1 MVAVNAC
8 LHELFEAQAARTP
21 DAPAVAFEGRHF
33 TYRQLDRRANALAR
47 RLIAL
52 GVMPDAPVGLYVER
66 SLDMALGILA
76 ILKAGG
82 AYVPIDPA
90 FPAERVAY
98 MLADSGASV
107 VLVNAKLNAPGAHVV
122 NLNGFDEE
130 ADKPALAVKPEH
142 LAYVIYTSGST
153 GKPKGVCIEHRNIVN
168 YVHGVVERLRLEPGM
183 SYATVSTLAADLGN
197 TVVFPALVTGGTLHV
212 ISQERAENGGLLA
225 DYFSREAIDVLKIV
239 PSHFTA
245 LNPERVMPR
254 KRLILGGEASRLDWI
269 EKLRRLAPQCEIY
282 NHYGPTETTVG
293 VLTYRVGDAPIATQ
307 TGTLPLGKP
316 LPGIEVDL
324 VDGEIQIRGAGVA
337 RGYLNRPE
345 LTAERFA
352 DGIYRTGD
360 RGRRLADGSIE
371 FCGRIDHQVK
381 VNGYRVELGE
391 IEGALRSHVDV
402 REAAVLFKDHLVAY
416 VAPRTVEIAKLR
428 EHLAASLPRY
438 MVPSIFIPLERLPL
452 NANGKIDRQ
461 ALATLSVERPSAG
474 PAAAA
479 RSQTER
485 ALVEIWAELL
495 GVAEIGVNDD
505 VFDLGAHSLMAMKA
519 LTQIRDRFNVNLSLR
534 NLFEA
539 PSVAGLAAMIESLC
553 LLNPK
558 NPSHGEREEIVL

>member
-1 MVAVNAC
+1 MVAVTAC
-8 LHELFEAQAARTP
+8 LHELIEAQAARTP
-21 DAPAVAFEGRHF
+21 EMPAVAFEGRHF
-33 TYRQLDRRANALAR
+33 TYAQLDRRANALAR

-52 GVMPDAPVGLYVER
+52 GVKPDARVGLYVER
-66 SLDMALGILA
+66 SLDMVLGILA

-98 MLADSGASV
+98 MLSDSGASL
-107 VLVNAKLNAPGAHVV
+107 VLVNAKLSTAAADVV
-122 NLNGFDEE
+122 SLNGFDEQAE
-130 ADKPALAVKPEH
+130 KPAVAVKPEH

-168 YVHGVVERLRLEPGM
+168 YVQGVIARLRLEPGM
-183 SYATVSTLAADLGN
+183 SYATVSTIAADLGN
-197 TVVFPALVTGGTLHV
+197 TVVFPALVSGGTLHV

-225 DYFSREAIDVLKIV
+225 EYFEREPIDVLKIV
-239 PSHFTA
+239 PSHLAA

-269 EKLRRLAPQCEIY
+269 ESLRQLAPRCEIY

-293 VLTYRVGDAPIATQ
+293 VLTYRFGEAPIATQ

-316 LPGIEVDL
+316 LPGIEVHL
-324 VDGEIQIRGAGVA
+324 VDGEIHVRGAGVA
-337 RGYLNRPE
+337 RGYLNRPQ

-352 DGIYRTGD
+352 GAIYRTGD

-391 IEGALRSHVDV
+391 IEGALRSHAEV
-402 REAAVLFKDHLVAY
+402 REAAVLLKEHLVAY
-416 VAPRTVEIAKLR
+416 FAPRTVEVAKLR

-438 MVPSIFIPLERLPL
+438 MVPSVFVPLERLPL
-452 NANGKIDRQ
+452 TANGKIDRQ
-461 ALATLSVERPSAG
+461 ALATLAVERPSGGA
-474 PAAAA
+474 AAAA
-479 RSQTER
+479 RSQTEHT
-485 ALVEIWAELL
+485 LVEIWAELL
-495 GVAEIGVNDD
+495 GVAEIRVDD
-505 VFDLGAHSLMAMKA
+505 DLFDLGAHSLMAMKA

-553 LLNPK
+553 LIHPK
-558 NPSHGEREEIVL
+558 KPSHGEREEIVL